1 VVWTTARVRE
11 WERTG
16 IRPPVAVWTPA
27 QTAWFLN
34 SIQGDRLYAAYHL
47 IALRGLRR
55 SEAAGLCWCDVDLDG
70 ATAVISQQLQ
80 QYGSTRPRARPRQ
93 EAASARSRSTGAP
106 SPCCG
111 GTAPPRKPS
120 ARPW

>member
-1 VVWTTARVRE
+1 VVWTAARVQE

-16 IRPPVAVWTPA
+16 IRPPVAVWMPA

-55 SEAAGLCWCDVDLDG
+55 GRAALV
-70 ATAVISQQLQ
+70 
-80 QYGSTRPRARPRQ
+80 
-93 EAASARSRSTGAP
+93 
-106 SPCCG
+106 
-111 GTAPPRKPS
+111 
-120 ARPW
+120 